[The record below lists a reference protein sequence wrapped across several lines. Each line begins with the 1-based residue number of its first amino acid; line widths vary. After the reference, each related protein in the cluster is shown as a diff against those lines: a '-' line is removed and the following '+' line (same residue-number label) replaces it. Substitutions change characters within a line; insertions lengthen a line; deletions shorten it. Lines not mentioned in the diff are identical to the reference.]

1 VSFSVYSRHA
11 GAMQLLLF
19 DVVDQPEPSRA
30 IDLDYRGNRTD
41 DYWHIFVPGLKAGQ
55 LYAYRAF
62 GPWDPVRGL
71 CFDSSRVL
79 LDPYGRALATPSG
92 YDRRKLAEPG
102 DHTALTPKSVVVGAQ
117 PYDWEDDVCPRRP
130 FSDTYIYELHVGGF
144 TRHPNSGVPPERRG
158 KYLGLIEKIP
168 YLLDLGITAVELLPV
183 FHFDEQDAPPGLS
196 NYWGYSPISYFVP
209 HAGYSSAAD
218 PLGVLREFR
227 DMVKAMHR
235 AGLEVILDAVY
246 NHTAEGGLSG
256 PTLCYRGLAN
266 ETYYILQAG
275 GSYANFTGTGNT
287 LKAHHPVVRRLIMDS
302 LRYWVTEMHVDGF
315 RFDLAS
321 ILARDENG
329 QPLASPAVLWDI
341 DTDPVLAG
349 AKLIAEP
356 WDPGGLYEV
365 GSFVGDRW
373 NEWNGKFRDDV
384 RSFVKGEDGAV
395 PQLAC
400 RLTASPDLYGGHE
413 RGPEKSVNFVTCHD
427 GFTLN
432 DLVSY
437 NEKHNEA
444 NREGN
449 RDGSD
454 CNLSWNC
461 GTEGATADRA
471 VEALRNRQ
479 VKNFLTL
486 MLAALGTPMLLMG
499 DEFRRTQQGNNN
511 AYCQNNETGWVDWS
525 RLERHRDVHRFV
537 QMLIRARRS
546 QLSPE
551 DPDMTLSQVLAHSQ
565 IHWHGVK
572 LNQPDWSHQSH
583 CIAATSVSRR
593 NNLAIHL
600 MANAYWKAMEF
611 ELPVPD
617 SPWFGGWRRWI
628 DTARPS
634 PEDILPRASQVA
646 VTESAYLVQPRSLVL
661 LVSDAGPV

>member
-1 VSFSVYSRHA
+1 
-11 GAMQLLLF
+11 MQVLLF
-19 DVVDQPEPSRA
+19 EAVDQPEPSLA
-30 IDLDYRGNRTD
+30 IDLDYRRNRTD
-41 DYWHIFVPGLKAGQ
+41 DYWHVFVPGMKAGQ

-62 GPWDPVRGL
+62 GPNDPVRGL

-117 PYDWEDDVCPRRP
+117 QYDWEDDSSPRRP
-130 FSDTYIYELHVGGF
+130 FSDTCIYELHVGGF
-144 TRHPNSGVPPERRG
+144 TRHPNSGVSPERRG

-266 ETYYILQAG
+266 ETYYILQEG
-275 GSYANFTGTGNT
+275 GKYADFTGTGNT

-349 AKLIAEP
+349 TKLIAEP

-365 GSFVGDRW
+365 GSFVGNRW
-373 NEWNGKFRDDV
+373 TEWNGKFRDDV
-384 RSFVKGEDGAV
+384 RSFVKGADGTV
-395 PQLAC
+395 PRLAC
-400 RLTASPDLYGGHE
+400 RLTASPDLYGGNE
-413 RGPEKSVNFVTCHD
+413 GGPEKSVNFVTCHD

-437 NEKHNEA
+437 NGKHNEA
-444 NREGN
+444 NREGS

-454 CNLSWNC
+454 ANLSWNC
-461 GTEGATADRA
+461 GAEGATADPA
-471 VEALRNRQ
+471 IEGLRNRQ

-486 MLAALGTPMLLMG
+486 MLAAMGTPMLLMG

-511 AYCQNNETGWVDWS
+511 AYCQNNEIGWVDWS
-525 RLERHRDVHRFV
+525 RLTQHRDIHRFV
-537 QMLIRARRS
+537 QLLIRARRS

-551 DPDMTLSQVLAHSQ
+551 APDMTLSQVLAHAQ

-572 LNQPDWSHQSH
+572 LNQPDWGYNSH
-583 CIAATSVSRR
+583 CIAVTSLSRR
-593 NNLAIHL
+593 NNVAIHL
-600 MANAYWKAMEF
+600 MANAYWEAMEF

-617 SPWFGGWRRWI
+617 SPWFSGWRRWI

-634 PEDILPRASQVA
+634 PEDILPRASHVP